1 MSPSPSTT
9 SASIPPSIAL
19 LAAFS
24 ILLLTYTTISFT
36 LNFAY
41 NILRLTRGC
50 RERSDR
56 VAIPISSL
64 VFSLL
69 WTVVCYINVREIS
82 ELWTKSVLP
91 LKVDGVV
98 LTLGVVVLVGLRKF
112 WKGYEGEGYEGE
124 GQRRGEVLWRGG
136 LKVERVQDHEK
147 GF

>member
-1 MSPSPSTT
+1 M
-9 SASIPPSIAL
+9 
-19 LAAFS
+19 
-24 ILLLTYTTISFT
+24 
-36 LNFAY
+36 
-41 NILRLTRGC
+41 
-50 RERSDR
+50 
-56 VAIPISSL
+56 
-64 VFSLL
+64 
-69 WTVVCYINVREIS
+69 CYINVREIS